1 MLALLNAFW
10 QVVLFREGPESLPDS
25 KPLLFIA
32 TTAYALTDC
41 LIVFSS
47 ELGQNWGELTALQLL
62 ARMLVPAILD
72 IALLLVSVVAA
83 LVYFGFPGRLR
94 QTLTALFG
102 ATALLQLLTWPCFVL
117 LIFEQFSELW
127 AVSILALVVMLL
139 WSIAVFSH
147 ILSRAIA
154 RSFGFGVIL
163 AVSYFFVNYQMFQL
177 IPDF

>member
-1 MLALLNAFW
+1 VLALINAFW
-10 QVVLFREGPESLPDS
+10 QVVLFREGPDSLPDS

-32 TTAYALTDC
+32 ATAYALTDC

-47 ELGQNWGELTALQLL
+47 ELGQNWGELATLQLL
-62 ARMLVPAILD
+62 LRMLVPAILD
-72 IALLLVSVVAA
+72 IALLLVSVTAA

-94 QTLTALFG
+94 QTLIALLG

-139 WSIAVFSH
+139 WSIAVFGH

-154 RSFGFGVIL
+154 RSFGFGMIL